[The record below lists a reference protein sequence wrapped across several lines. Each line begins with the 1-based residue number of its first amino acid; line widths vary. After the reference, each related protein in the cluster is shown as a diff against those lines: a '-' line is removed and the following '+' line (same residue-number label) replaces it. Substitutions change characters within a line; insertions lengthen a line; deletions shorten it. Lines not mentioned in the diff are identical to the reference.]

1 MLNKANILHHS
12 CQFLNIYTPLYQGK
26 LNTRV
31 YNKRDDLA
39 FSFVNFSTSVGPKL
53 TYLDVSFFF
62 MFLWYIYADTWPK
75 GAYPSILYDNV
86 ISKAER
92 LYMTN

>member
-1 MLNKANILHHS
+1 
-12 CQFLNIYTPLYQGK
+12 
-26 LNTRV
+26 
-31 YNKRDDLA
+31 
-39 FSFVNFSTSVGPKL
+39 
-53 TYLDVSFFF
+53 LDVSFFF